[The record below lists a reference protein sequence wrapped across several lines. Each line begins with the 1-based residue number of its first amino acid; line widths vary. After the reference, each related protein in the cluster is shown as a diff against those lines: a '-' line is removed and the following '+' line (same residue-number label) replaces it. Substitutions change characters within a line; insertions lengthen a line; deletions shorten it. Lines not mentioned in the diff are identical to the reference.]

1 MNVPILSV
9 RLDALCCD
17 DLLVMASNRRWLHS
31 GPRCMLGVWLTH
43 AGELKI
49 KTKIDL
55 GVLNPPQ
62 ARIDQR

>member
-31 GPRCMLGVWLTH
+31 GPRCMLRVSFAD

-49 KTKIDL
+49 KTKIDS
-55 GVLNPPQ
+55 GVLVPPQ
-62 ARIDQR
+62 ARINRR